1 MRAIGRP
8 LKLGGDPVALGK
20 LRVLLA
26 SLCMRRSKQILKD
39 KLPTK
44 TVELNYLKLR
54 NEERDAYDVLFDS
67 ARLAFKVFYE
77 LDSEGNEVMKRYSS
91 FLECLL
97 RLRQA
102 CNSVA
107 LVPPQRIQNARDVL
121 REYGDHLTGEAVKP
135 LTLEEAEELLEKLQ
149 KVLGTGDQSQAAE
162 EEEAAAECCV
172 CFDRMDGGGLR
183 ILQRCKHMV
192 CMNCLDKIC
201 TMNSQPTCPMCRAK
215 FTRNDIKSLADV
227 EEVVQRAEEEAA
239 ADDAQTQA
247 QDREDDPARPLL
259 TKAKTILDGFD
270 EVVTA
275 PQAAG
280 HAPTKIEALVASLKR
295 HIREN
300 PTQKVVVFSQVGVF
314 PSSSPF
320 SFPPREVTFR

>member
-1 MRAIGRP
+1 M
-8 LKLGGDPVALGK
+8 ALGK

-54 NEERDAYDVLFDS
+54 SEERDAYDVLFDS

-91 FLECLL
+91 FLEFLL

-102 CNSVA
+102 CNSVD
-107 LVPPQRIQNARDVL
+107 LVPDQRIQNARDVL

-149 KVLGTGDQSQAAE
+149 KVLGTGDQSQAPAE
-162 EEEAAAECCV
+162 EDAAECCV

-192 CMNCLDKIC
+192 CMNCLDKMC
-201 TMNSQPTCPMCRAK
+201 TMHKQPACPMCRAK
-215 FTRNDIKSLADV
+215 FTRSDIRSLADV

-247 QDREDDPARPLL
+247 QDDPARPLH

-275 PQAAG
+275 QQAAG
-280 HAPTKIEALVASLKR
+280 HAPTKIEALVASLKQ